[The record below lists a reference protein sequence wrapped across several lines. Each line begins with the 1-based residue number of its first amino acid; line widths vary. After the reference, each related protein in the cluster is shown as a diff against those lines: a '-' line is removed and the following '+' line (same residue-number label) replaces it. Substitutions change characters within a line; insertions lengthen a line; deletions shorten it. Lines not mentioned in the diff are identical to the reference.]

1 MPDYI
6 FNNTAQ
12 AHNVSLTGTLGIL
25 ITLVRD
31 HDLPLEV
38 ANSMLSQMIKRR
50 YRPPVNRLDDLI

>member
-25 ITLVRD
+25 ITLVPD

-38 ANSMLSQMIKRR
+38 ANSAPSDKL
-50 YRPPVNRLDDLI
+50 